1 MVSER
6 RALGERLRRQRE
18 RQGISLQTISQ
29 TTKVPASLFGG
40 LERGD
45 CSRWPAGIYA
55 RAYVKAYA
63 ECIGLNGNDIVEEF
77 TSAFGTTEEA
87 AESAAAATPRA
98 ARGAHLRLAMAEE
111 AAFEPERVMKRVGLA
126 ATDLIVTLLIAAVA
140 HVGLD
145 ASAWLTVGLVVGY
158 HTVGRVIS
166 DQPLLYWA
174 FGRVRN
180 AHARKAEE
188 SAAEKVPVVDAAR
201 TAA

>member
-18 RQGISLQTISQ
+18 RQGITLEAIARD
-29 TTKVPASLFGG
+29 TKVPASLFGG

-55 RAYVKAYA
+55 RAYVKSYA
-63 ECIGLNGNDIVEEF
+63 ECIGLNGAEIVEEF
-77 TSAFGTTEEA
+77 ISAFGTTEDA
-87 AESAAAATPRA
+87 AEGPAAAPRK

-111 AAFEPERVMKRVGLA
+111 SGFEPARALKRVGLA
-126 ATDLIVTLLIAAVA
+126 VTDMLVALLIASVA
-140 HVGLD
+140 FVGLG
-145 ASAWLTVGLVVGY
+145 ASPWVTVGCVIAY
-158 HTVGRVIS
+158 HTIGRLVS

-174 FGRVRN
+174 FGRIRT
-180 AHARKAEE
+180 AQPADADL
-188 SAAEKVPVVDAAR
+188 ATEKVPVADAAR